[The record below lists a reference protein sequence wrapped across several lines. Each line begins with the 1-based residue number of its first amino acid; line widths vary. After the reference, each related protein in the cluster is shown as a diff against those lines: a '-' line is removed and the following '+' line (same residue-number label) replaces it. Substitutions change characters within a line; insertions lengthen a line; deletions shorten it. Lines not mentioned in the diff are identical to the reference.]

1 VRSCIYDCLHTLQK
15 CSKGC
20 HYASIPTPLITA
32 TATNAA
38 VTAAFLAVTVATTA
52 DVLYCRNYASRLY
65 KEHTN
70 TARFSADAPQMT
82 KLKFSLKHYA
92 GEVVYSVETFC
103 DKNKVC
109 SHYYCSQSTLL
120 HMHAS

>member
-1 VRSCIYDCLHTLQK
+1 VYSAHTRY
-15 CSKGC
+15 S
-20 HYASIPTPLITA
+20 LITA
-32 TATNAA
+32 AIVAVAAT
-38 VTAAFLAVTVATTA
+38 L
-52 DVLYCRNYASRLY
+52 LLLLLLLMSHCRNYASRLY

-103 DKNKVC
+103 DKNKVT
-109 SHYYCSQSTLL
+109 SHYFCRHLDMLYV
-120 HMHAS
+120 HAL